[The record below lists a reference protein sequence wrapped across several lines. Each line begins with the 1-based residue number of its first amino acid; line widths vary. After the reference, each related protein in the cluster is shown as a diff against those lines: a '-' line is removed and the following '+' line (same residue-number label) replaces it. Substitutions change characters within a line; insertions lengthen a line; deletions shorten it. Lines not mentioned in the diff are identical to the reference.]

1 MCTLSWIHDPSG
13 CRIYFNRDEK
23 RTRLPARL
31 PAETSIDGV
40 RVLTPA
46 DGNAGGSWLTVNEY
60 GIAVAVLNFY
70 EAEAK
75 AAFDS
80 IKFESRGHLVL
91 GLSSARSLAEARHRL
106 HEINPDLFKPFFIV
120 LFDGDAQGRIIRWD
134 GRRLQEQELPGQLS
148 PVSTSSFNTAEV
160 LARRQDKFNT
170 LKSTMGGPSDAMLSA
185 FHHSRDDM
193 GGPYSVTMTRPDAL
207 TVSFSMVT
215 IGMKQVSFYYQPRH
229 PDGVDPGYLPGSEV
243 TLART

>member
-1 MCTLSWIHDPSG
+1 MCTLSWIHDQSG

-23 RTRLPARL
+23 RTRLPARP
-31 PAETSIDGV
+31 PAQSSVNGV

-60 GIAVAVLNFY
+60 GIAVAVLNYY

-75 AAFDS
+75 AAVDTV
-80 IKFESRGHLVL
+80 KYESRGQLVL
-91 GLSSARSLAEARHRL
+91 KLSSSRSLADARQCL
-106 HEINPDLFKPFFIV
+106 HEINADRFRPFIIV
-120 LFDGDAQGRIIRWD
+120 LFDGEARGQIIRWD
-134 GRRLQEQELPGQLS
+134 GRQLQEQELS
-148 PVSTSSFNTAEV
+148 PQSSPISTSSFKTTEV
-160 LARRQDKFNT
+160 LARRQDTFSE
-170 LKSTMGGPSDAMLSA
+170 LKSTMGGLSDAMLTA
-185 FHHSRDDM
+185 FHHSRDDT

-229 PDGVDPGYLPGSEV
+229 SDGVDPEYLPGSEV